1 MELYLYTLPI
11 VLAGLLQGGY
21 FVYTS
26 AILNA
31 VMLIGIFVCVMKNKK
46 VYLAFNMNLLSI
58 FIVCLMYFLTALV
71 GGLTSGMSLMGGV
84 KFLPLLL
91 WFLLI
96 AGKKDRKERLIETL
110 PVLGACM
117 TLFSFVMMQFSIF
130 EKACQLQEDL
140 QDFPVSE
147 YICAIHADLP
157 GHCGR

>member
-58 FIVCLMYFLTALV
+58 FIVCLMYFLTALW
-71 GGLTSGMSLMGGV
+71 GIDSGMSLMGGV

-130 EKACQLQEDL
+130 EKG
-140 QDFPVSE
+140 VSVAGRLAGFFTS
-147 YICAIHADLP
+147 IRIHMRYS
-157 GHCGR
+157 C

>member
-26 AILNA
+26 AILNV
-31 VMLIGIFVCVMKNKK
+31 VMLIGIIVCVMKNKK

-58 FIVCLMYFLTALV
+58 FIVCLMYFLTALW
-71 GGLTSGMSLMGGV
+71 GIDSGMSLMGGV

-140 QDFPVSE
+140 QDFSS
-147 YICAIHADLP
+147 IRIHMRYS
-157 GHCGR
+157 C

>member
-26 AILNA
+26 AILNV
-31 VMLIGIFVCVMKNKK
+31 VMLIGIIVCVMKNKK

-58 FIVCLMYFLTALV
+58 FIVCLMYFLTALW
-71 GGLTSGMSLMGGV
+71 GIDSGMSLMGGV

-96 AGKKDRKERLIETL
+96 AGKK
-110 PVLGACM
+110 
-117 TLFSFVMMQFSIF
+117 
-130 EKACQLQEDL
+130 EKKD
-140 QDFPVSE
+140 
-147 YICAIHADLP
+147 
-157 GHCGR
+157 